1 MSKVQSVQRV
11 KRTVCSVQFLSKGS
25 GVDDVTLSK
34 TEDQGAAA
42 SATQEDEH
50 EVQQIL
56 TPRQQWFLYFDYKS
70 VHLSVSLPPPPCLVE
85 LYIVLHL

>member
-1 MSKVQSVQRV
+1 M
-11 KRTVCSVQFLSKGS
+11 QFLSKGS

-70 VHLSVSLPPPPCLVE
+70 VHLSVSPPSSCPPPSPVE
-85 LYIVLHL
+85 LCIVFRL